1 MIKLVNILKE
11 IRVLGGGTSKV
22 FIGVTS
28 TGESTELYKL
38 DPFPVIIN
46 QKDVLKNSLG
56 FRNALTLVLNE
67 AYGDSISQSSLEEFI
82 DSGITI
88 TFLGNFSSPLSKA
101 YVYADAEGSVAIV
114 DSLDKFGDDYQDEQ
128 NWGVFEWKE
137 ITPIPTIKEIT
148 ITPAGGKITA
158 YFDMSSQEN
167 THIPL
172 RRLYGKIKIKDNP
185 ILPQE
190 FLTTQMN
197 TTGHSARTQTLPV
210 VIPLK
215 ADWIK
220 AGFGIILYE
229 YDFSWGHTRDTA
241 EKLIELLKKKNVN
254 AFLGR
259 SEEYVTVWIPKINTN
274 IVYLNQS

>member
-56 FRNALTLVLNE
+56 FKNALTLVFNE

-82 DSGITI
+82 DSGITT

-148 ITPAGGKITA
+148 VRVLGDKINA
-158 YFDMSSQEN
+158 YFKPDPYTPTGYN
-167 THIPL
+167 
-172 RRLYGKIKIKDNP
+172 LYGSIKPENNP
-185 ILPQE
+185 IIRNFLKEYQSKYIFRNQEIKELTAVIPRTVKAGLGIRMDHVFGWGQHHDERDELIE
-190 FLTTQMN
+190 FLKKRGIQ
-197 TTGHSARTQTLPV
+197 A
-210 VIPLK
+210 
-215 ADWIK
+215 
-220 AGFGIILYE
+220 FGGMH
-229 YDFSWGHTRDTA
+229 DG
-241 EKLIELLKKKNVN
+241 ELV
-254 AFLGR
+254 
-259 SEEYVTVWIPKINTN
+259 VWIPKENTN
-274 IVYLNQS
+274 IIDQD

>member
-38 DPFPVIIN
+38 DPFPIIIN
-46 QKDVLKNSLG
+46 QKDALKNSLG

-101 YVYADAEGSVAIV
+101 YVYPDPEGGVAIV

-148 ITPAGGKITA
+148 VRVLGDKINA
-158 YFDMSSQEN
+158 YFKPDPY
-167 THIPL
+167 TPTGYD
-172 RRLYGKIKIKDNP
+172 LYGGIKPENNP
-185 ILPQE
+185 IIRDFLKDYKAKNEFSKEIKELTAVIPRTVKAGLGIRISDWIFGWGGRHDVRDDLME
-190 FLTTQMN
+190 FLKK
-197 TTGHSARTQTLPV
+197 R
-210 VIPLK
+210 
-215 ADWIK
+215 
-220 AGFGIILYE
+220 GIQA
-229 YDFSWGHTRDTA
+229 FSGMHDG
-241 EKLIELLKKKNVN
+241 EL
-254 AFLGR
+254 
-259 SEEYVTVWIPKINTN
+259 TVWIPKENTN
-274 IVYLNQS
+274 IIDQD